1 MFNYEGSSYDV
12 TEALRKLANS
22 ICPGTV
28 NKVRH
33 SPYAVKVRVGTLIT
47 TWLPVIAHRAGNNT
61 SWHPLEEGEQVLVFS
76 PDGNIA
82 QGWVLGGC
90 YSQAF
95 PAPSANP
102 DKTVHHFSDGGR
114 FEYDRKAHH
123 LDINLPAGATVN
135 LNAVGGIT
143 FTGDLLVNGNITA
156 TKDITDK
163 TRSMAADR
171 DIYNQHQHKDVMPG
185 QGTSGTPEQTQ

>member
-1 MFNYEGSSYDV
+1 MNASFERV
-12 TEALRKLANS
+12 ELARKLAS
-22 ICPGTV
+22 LIRIGTV
-28 NKVRH
+28 HKVRH
-33 SPYAVKVRVGTLIT
+33 SPYAVRVKSGTLIT
-47 TWLPVIAHRAGNNT
+47 AWLPVLSGRAGKNCQWN
-61 SWHPLEEGEQVLVFS
+61 PLEVGEQVVVLC
-76 PDGNIA
+76 PDGNPA

-171 DIYNQHQHKDVMPG
+171 GIFNQHQHKDVTPG